1 MANTEI
7 FLRNIFG
14 TTRPNIRPLVLALNI
29 TNDLLFEQHISMSDI
44 KATKHIYPDV
54 ARLLHKKPETVYK
67 SVIRLAHRCW
77 DALVEQDLVL
87 SYLGRSMKQEPDPSV
102 FITYLAVYI
111 QSDIPF
117 FEFIERDPGFLFRDS
132 PDIFGMSDIPP
143 ESTTKLLLRNKPLL
157 VPGLTN
163 NSYGKM
169 LTWLNNFA
177 YSKAVDGNGE
187 LSNSRIRT
195 FFRHSDVSLKA
206 IYEEKQEKASGGYY
220 SVATLSSAY
229 DGKQNKAAK
238 VVVNLSGIR
247 TNLTNNTN
255 AYFFVGMHSGTNTFE
270 CGLQLRKSGS
280 SYKWYAICN
289 STLDKFETL
298 SATPIANING
308 GGNVT
313 VELVK
318 EDGKITSTVYYNNVE
333 KCSKVYK
340 DSQFAASRSNE
351 FYRTISFCPHD
362 SNDNPT
368 PNLNNGEYFTGTAFK
383 ECYIKRGSDSYVAW
397 NYNSSF
403 NQYAVA
409 FNDEFID
416 VSVGST
422 EKADISYKGRDNNSK
437 LIVT

>member
-1 MANTEI
+1 M
-7 FLRNIFG
+7 R
-14 TTRPNIRPLVLALNI
+14 
-29 TNDLLFEQHISMSDI
+29 
-44 KATKHIYPDV
+44 Y
-54 ARLLHKKPETVYK
+54 
-67 SVIRLAHRCW
+67 AHDRDW
-77 DALVEQDLVL
+77 DRGAPYSGNGPCPGE
-87 SYLGRSMKQEPDPSV
+87 
-102 FITYLAVYI
+102 
-111 QSDIPF
+111 
-117 FEFIERDPGFLFRDS
+117 DPGRCLFTKDNNS
-132 PDIFGMSDIPP
+132 NTYHLYQFNEYYG
-143 ESTTKLLLRNKPLL
+143 ESADQNYSSGEVL
-157 VPGLTN
+157 PGLTN